1 MLEMDKFYPVGI
13 WKRGRMFFWFL
24 EKSREIDNKSTGQV
38 DCLTLL
44 RHTHLPLFLSPIQD
58 SIQNN
63 LRWDVQDS
71 QIHVKTSLLWLLRT
85 RSHYK
90 LKGGLPSTT
99 LFTGHMMVSFPP
111 YLLLHIYLL
120 TLSLSI
126 NFPLRVYQG
135 MRQCRVTY
143 WSYQSEG
150 G

>member
-1 MLEMDKFYPVGI
+1 MLEMDKLYPVGI
-13 WKRGRMFFWFL
+13 WRSGRMFFWFL
-24 EKSREIDNKSTGQV
+24 EKSREIDNKSMGQGN
-38 DCLTLL
+38 CLTLL
-44 RHTHLPLFLSPIQD
+44 RHTHLPSFLSPIQD

-63 LRWDVQDS
+63 LRWHVQDS

-99 LFTGHMMVSFPP
+99 LFTGHMMLFFPP

-126 NFPLRVYQG
+126 NFPLRLYQG
-135 MRQCRVTY
+135 MCQCRVTY

-150 G
+150 S